1 MRIGTRSS
9 FLLLLTTLFG
19 IAAFAWPLMI
29 HQSSGP
35 NSAHNGDAPWIFV
48 GLVPL
53 LLAIVMAE
61 LSEGAIDA
69 KAVALLGI
77 LAACFAALRVPSP
90 GINGFEPEWFLL
102 ILSAR
107 VFGRGFGFVLGAVA
121 FFASALITGGVG
133 PWLPFQ
139 MLAAAWVGF
148 GAGCLPPMRGFPERL
163 MLAGYGVVSALVY
176 GLLTNFWFWP
186 FVGGSTTYS
195 FVPGLGTIE
204 NLHRFI
210 LFDLTTSMGFDL
222 TQGGDLRG
230 HGPGVGP
237 AGPRCT
243 APRLTPGG
251 LRAADPIHRQGG
263 RRISSQSGRAEGVQD
278 DQAVKIVSLLPSATE
293 IVYALGLG
301 EHLRGVSF
309 ECDYPEDARSVPVV
323 SGTALPTDGSLGLS
337 FGHLWQIP
345 VLAGALVWLFVAR
358 RSVVSALLIAGGIGV
373 VVTLAGVRV

>member
-1 MRIGTRSS
+1 MTVSVPRPAPRPGHRLPPAIRVGTRSS
-9 FLLLLTTLFG
+9 FLLFLTSVFG
-19 IAAFAWPLMI
+19 AAAFAWPLLI
-29 HQSSGP
+29 HQASGP
-35 NSAHNGDAPWIFV
+35 NSAHSGDAPWIFV

-102 ILSAR
+102 ILAAR

-121 FFASALITGGVG
+121 FFASALVTGGVG

-163 MLAGYGVVSALVY
+163 LLAAYGVVSALVY

-186 FVGGSTTYS
+186 FVGGTTTTYS
-195 FVPGLGTIE
+195 FVPGLGTLA
-204 NLHRFI
+204 NLHRFM

-222 TQGGDLRG
+222 T
-230 HGPGVGP
+230 
-237 AGPRCT
+237 
-243 APRLTPGG
+243 
-251 LRAADPIHRQGG
+251 RAVTCAVMVLVLG
-263 RRISSQSGRAEGVQD
+263 R
-278 DQAVKIVSLLPSATE
+278 
-293 IVYALGLG
+293 
-301 EHLRGVSF
+301 
-309 ECDYPEDARSVPVV
+309 
-323 SGTALPTDGSLGLS
+323 
-337 FGHLWQIP
+337 P
-345 VLAGALVWLFVAR
+345 VLAALR
-358 RSVVSALLIAGGIGV
+358 RASRRAAFEPQVDF
-373 VVTLAGVRV
+373 TDVRPPGSGQ

>member
-1 MRIGTRSS
+1 MPAVRIGTRSS

-19 IAAFAWPLMI
+19 IAAFVWPLMI
-29 HQSSGP
+29 HQSAGP
-35 NSAHNGDAPWIFV
+35 NSAHSGDAPWIFI

-148 GAGCLPPMRGFPERL
+148 GAGCLPPMGGFPERL
-163 MLAGYGVVSALVY
+163 MLAGYGVVSALAY

-186 FVGGSTTYS
+186 FVGGSTTTYS

-222 TQGGDLRG
+222 T
-230 HGPGVGP
+230 
-237 AGPRCT
+237 
-243 APRLTPGG
+243 
-251 LRAADPIHRQGG
+251 RAVTCAVLVLVLG
-263 RRISSQSGRAEGVQD
+263 R
-278 DQAVKIVSLLPSATE
+278 
-293 IVYALGLG
+293 
-301 EHLRGVSF
+301 
-309 ECDYPEDARSVPVV
+309 
-323 SGTALPTDGSLGLS
+323 
-337 FGHLWQIP
+337 P
-345 VLAGALVWLFVAR
+345 VLAALRRASRRAVFEPQIQFVDH
-358 RSVVSALLIAGGIGV
+358 AGGETTVPPQGRGEMGV
-373 VVTLAGVRV
+373 TGR

>member
-1 MRIGTRSS
+1 MTVSVPPATSSRRLTPAIRFGSRSS
-9 FLLLLTTLFG
+9 LLLLLTTLFG
-19 IAAFAWPLMI
+19 IAAFAWPLLI

-35 NSAHNGDAPWIFV
+35 NSAHSGDAPWIFV
-48 GLVPL
+48 GLIPL

-102 ILSAR
+102 ILAAR

-139 MLAAAWVGF
+139 MLAAGWVGF
-148 GAGCLPPMRGFPERL
+148 GAGCLPPMRGLPERL
-163 MLAGYGVVSALVY
+163 LLAGYGVVSALVY

-186 FVGGSTTYS
+186 FVGGTTTIYS
-195 FVPGLGTIE
+195 FVPGLGTVA

-222 TQGGDLRG
+222 T
-230 HGPGVGP
+230 
-237 AGPRCT
+237 
-243 APRLTPGG
+243 
-251 LRAADPIHRQGG
+251 RAATCAVLILVLG
-263 RRISSQSGRAEGVQD
+263 R
-278 DQAVKIVSLLPSATE
+278 
-293 IVYALGLG
+293 
-301 EHLRGVSF
+301 
-309 ECDYPEDARSVPVV
+309 
-323 SGTALPTDGSLGLS
+323 
-337 FGHLWQIP
+337 P
-345 VLAGALVWLFVAR
+345 VLAALR
-358 RSVVSALLIAGGIGV
+358 RASRRAAFEAPVEFDDHSPL
-373 VVTLAGVRV
+373 TPS

>member
-1 MRIGTRSS
+1 MTVSVPRHGLRRQHRLTPAIRVRTRSS
-9 FLLLLTTLFG
+9 LLLLLTTVFG
-19 IAAFAWPLMI
+19 VAAFAWPLMI
-29 HQSSGP
+29 HQQSGP
-35 NSAHNGDAPWIFV
+35 DAAHSGDAPWIFV
-48 GLVPL
+48 GLIPL

-163 MLAGYGVVSALVY
+163 MLAGYGIVSALAY

-195 FVPGLGTIE
+195 FVPGLGTVA

-222 TQGGDLRG
+222 T
-230 HGPGVGP
+230 
-237 AGPRCT
+237 
-243 APRLTPGG
+243 
-251 LRAADPIHRQGG
+251 RAATCAVMVLVLG
-263 RRISSQSGRAEGVQD
+263 R
-278 DQAVKIVSLLPSATE
+278 
-293 IVYALGLG
+293 
-301 EHLRGVSF
+301 
-309 ECDYPEDARSVPVV
+309 
-323 SGTALPTDGSLGLS
+323 
-337 FGHLWQIP
+337 P
-345 VLAGALVWLFVAR
+345 VLAALR
-358 RSVVSALLIAGGIGV
+358 RASRRAVFEPQIEFIDRAAHEAAVDRQS
-373 VVTLAGVRV
+373 